1 MIEVKHYGQKKVGQ
15 WIITGLVLAWFFV
28 LVFFPLFGIVKETIA
43 YGLKAFIASL
53 ISPASLHAFWLT
65 LLLTVVAVVL
75 NTVLGVVMAIM
86 FARHHFKGKLLL
98 ETVLDLPFA
107 VSPVVAG
114 VMLIIL
120 FGPNGWIGNW
130 FESMNIKIIY
140 ALPGMMLATIFVTI
154 PFVTREILP
163 VLREFGREQ
172 EEAASTLGASGWQT
186 FWRVT
191 LPSIKWALAYGI
203 TLTIARSIGEF
214 GAVLVVSASIIN
226 KTQTA
231 TLLIHDQFTDFNY
244 AGAFSAALVLAIV
257 SFIIITV
264 IQFVYKRKEKGLH
277 NA

>member
-1 MIEVKHYGQKKVGQ
+1 MIEVKHYGNKKVGQ
-15 WIITGLVLAWFFV
+15 WIITALVLAWFFV
-28 LVFFPLFGIVKETIA
+28 LVFFPLFGIVKETAA

-75 NTVLGVVMAIM
+75 NTILGVVMAIM

-172 EEAASTLGASGWQT
+172 EIGRASCRE
-186 FWRVT
+186 RV
-191 LPSIKWALAYGI
+191 
-203 TLTIARSIGEF
+203 
-214 GAVLVVSASIIN
+214 
-226 KTQTA
+226 
-231 TLLIHDQFTDFNY
+231 
-244 AGAFSAALVLAIV
+244 
-257 SFIIITV
+257 
-264 IQFVYKRKEKGLH
+264 
-277 NA
+277 